1 MGSGKK
7 KKKKRVN
14 QNGNVNTSRNSDRAY
29 TAAAPADT
37 PETPKMLTNFNQD
50 DKRIQNVLLTTSP
63 FPSPILSP
71 TPTPAKKMFPK
82 SSLDDKESTKQE
94 EKDDDDDDDDD
105 EAVVKEKKLNF
116 QTPAIVEKEATTKP
130 EETTLPSPSQAC
142 VGTKQPTQTTL
153 LLETNRDLRSA
164 LADSVNELASL
175 EEDNERLREEIRK
188 EIEIVRPKLIAEACE
203 DLSERLKRAEVAIE
217 RERREASSGKLVLAE
232 LHTTKQKLAD
242 ALKLAEEHK
251 SINATDCEKNLN
263 ENDEQKEMET
273 ERIRVM
279 KDALEKAEDRVLVMF
294 ADLNATKVELNRLRE
309 ENTELKTKHAL
320 SETKLSELLN
330 QREEE
335 QEKQHNQMTSPRAVK
350 EELELANLMKKNAEM
365 RDKESHKKVEE
376 AERQKEAAV
385 KVLEK
390 LRTENDEMKRAYEKL
405 RKLLVEQD
413 RGKNTDEQIDS
424 EKEISD
430 AVGKEASVK
439 KRVVPKKRERPSVL
453 RLPSFAWYFISGSD
467 KAPEFLIEEDDS

>member
-14 QNGNVNTSRNSDRAY
+14 QNSNVNTSRNSDRAY

-63 FPSPILSP
+63 LPSPILSP
-71 TPTPAKKMFPK
+71 TPTPAKKMFPN

-94 EKDDDDDDDDD
+94 EKDDDDDDDDDD

-130 EETTLPSPSQAC
+130 EETTLPSPSQAG

-188 EIEIVRPKLIAEACE
+188 EIEIVRPKLIEEACE

-263 ENDEQKEMET
+263 RERRTERDGT

-309 ENTELKTKHAL
+309 ENTELKTKQAL

-376 AERQKEAAV
+376 AERQKEAAI

-390 LRTENDEMKRAYEKL
+390 
-405 RKLLVEQD
+405 
-413 RGKNTDEQIDS
+413 
-424 EKEISD
+424 
-430 AVGKEASVK
+430 
-439 KRVVPKKRERPSVL
+439 
-453 RLPSFAWYFISGSD
+453 
-467 KAPEFLIEEDDS
+467 